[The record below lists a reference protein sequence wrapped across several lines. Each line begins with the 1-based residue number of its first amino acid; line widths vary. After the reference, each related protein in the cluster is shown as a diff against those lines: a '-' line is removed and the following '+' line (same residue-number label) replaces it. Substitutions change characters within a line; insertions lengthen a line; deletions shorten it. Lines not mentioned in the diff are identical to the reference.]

1 MRRPT
6 MQIATGQPSRE
17 TKRGSLQQTQ
27 GDSGRLSRAPTARRQ
42 TARSRPWL
50 SLAVIR
56 RVGGG
61 RRTKANLKGR
71 LRTTANGFEDRGA
84 GVRSSPPTSAQV
96 HSSGATIR
104 YRPLPSAFIRRLGCH
119 LGCRS
124 APAPNS
130 RAGLATAAVTRSL
143 SDLGWS
149 RCRPTAIRPAER

>member
-1 MRRPT
+1 

-84 GVRSSPPTSAQV
+84 WHPPASITVHCSSVADIRIPGSSACVHSHPPTWLSSWLSLNAAQAQNP
-96 HSSGATIR
+96 HADPSTKPGQLQGRGTSTRRHGR
-104 YRPLPSAFIRRLGCH
+104 NHPLLHHQSHC
-119 LGCRS
+119 
-124 APAPNS
+124 
-130 RAGLATAAVTRSL
+130 
-143 SDLGWS
+143 
-149 RCRPTAIRPAER
+149 